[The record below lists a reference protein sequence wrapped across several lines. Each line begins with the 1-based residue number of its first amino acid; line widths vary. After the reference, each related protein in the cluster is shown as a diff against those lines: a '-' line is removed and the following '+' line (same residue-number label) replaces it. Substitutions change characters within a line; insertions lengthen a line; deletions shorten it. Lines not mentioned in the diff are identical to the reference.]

1 MIFLKQV
8 LIKDSCPYCGELIE
22 LTIDCSIPEQQYIE
36 DCQVCCRPIQIL
48 ASIDEFGTPMISLI
62 DENS

>member
-1 MIFLKQV
+1 MIYLKQE
-8 LIKDSCPYCGELIE
+8 LMRDSCPYCGELIE
-22 LTIDCSIPEQQYIE
+22 LAIDCSIPEQQYIE

-48 ASIDEFGTPMISLI
+48 ASIDEFGTPIISLI